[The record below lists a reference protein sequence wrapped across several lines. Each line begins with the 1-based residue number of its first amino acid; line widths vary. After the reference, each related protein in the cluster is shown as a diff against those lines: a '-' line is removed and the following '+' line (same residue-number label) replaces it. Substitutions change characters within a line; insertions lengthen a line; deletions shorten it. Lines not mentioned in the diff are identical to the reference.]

1 MKAVRRVAPLASPIK
16 SDLLKVMLFIIISPY
31 LFNVVATAFASTS
44 ADSTMPIVFKNLFDF
59 ICSSCVS
66 APFRIVVALLYVL
79 IIGNMIACN
88 YRISLRKTYTFK
100 KKTFV

>member
-31 LFNVVATAFASTS
+31 LFSVVATAFASTS

-59 ICSSCVS
+59 ILFIMRIRSFSNSCCP
-66 APFRIVVALLYVL
+66 AYVL
-79 IIGNMIACN
+79 IIGIWILPTIELA
-88 YRISLRKTYTFK
+88 YERLTLL
-100 KKTFV
+100 